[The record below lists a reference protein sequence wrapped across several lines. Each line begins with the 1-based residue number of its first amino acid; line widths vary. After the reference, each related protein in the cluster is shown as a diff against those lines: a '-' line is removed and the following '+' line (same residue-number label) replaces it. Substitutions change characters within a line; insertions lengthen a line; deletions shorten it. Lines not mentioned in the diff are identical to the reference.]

1 MTMSPADLLNDR
13 AYLLTH
19 YRPTYIEARR
29 FRCSAGLLNDQF
41 TSEKARRHR
50 AS

>member
-1 MTMSPADLLNDR
+1 MTMSPADLLDDR

-19 YRPTYIEARR
+19 FGPMYIEARR
-29 FRCSAGLLNDQF
+29 FRCSAGLLNDQL
-41 TSEKARRHR
+41 TSEKARRNR